1 MNNLRVAIFTGN
13 YAHIRDG
20 VSLTLNRLVSHLESE
35 NIPVLIFGPSCEY
48 PALRPKG
55 EFLQVPSVAL
65 PLRTEYRVS
74 LYMPFTYEDRLREF
88 NPTIIHIA
96 SPDFLGMWALRYAK
110 RNGIRVVS
118 SYHTHFPNYLKYYK
132 LNAFEPLVWRYLKWF
147 YGSCDRLFVPSQS
160 MLETLRKNDI
170 RKGLEIWSRGVDTE
184 RFSPAHR
191 SDEWRSGYG
200 IRADDVVVLFLSR
213 LVWEKDLGT
222 VIEVGNH
229 LLQKYG
235 NVKIMI
241 GGEGPARKEMQRRL
255 PGAIFTGFVGG
266 IDLYQVYANSD
277 LFFFPSETETFG
289 NVTLEALSSG
299 VPAVVA
305 KAVGSS
311 SIVKDGENG
320 FLVEPGDTA
329 GFEACLTSLITN
341 DDRRREMSENARN
354 WAMDFKWE
362 KVMDK
367 LVSDY
372 RVLLE
377 NRE

>member
-1 MNNLRVAIFTGN
+1 MKNLRVAIFTGN

-20 VSLTLNRLVSHLESE
+20 VSLTLNRLVAHLESQ
-35 NIPVLIFGPSCEY
+35 NIPVLIFGPSCDY

-55 EFLQVPSVAL
+55 EFLEIPSVAL
-65 PLRTEYRVS
+65 PLRTEYRIS
-74 LYMPFTYEDRLREF
+74 LYMPSTYEDRLKEF
-88 NPTIIHIA
+88 DPTIIHIA

-110 RNGIRVVS
+110 KHDIRVVS

-132 LNAFEPLVWRYLKWF
+132 LNAFEPLVWKYLKWF

-160 MLETLRKNDI
+160 MLETLRKNDL
-170 RKGLEIWSRGVDTE
+170 KHGLEIWSRGVDTE
-184 RFSPAHR
+184 RFNPGHR
-191 SDEWRSGYG
+191 SDDWRKTFG
-200 IRADDVVVLFLSR
+200 IRKEDVVVLFLSR

-229 LLQKYG
+229 LLRKYDH
-235 NVKIMI
+235 VRILI
-241 GGEGPARKEMQRRL
+241 GGEGPARREMQRRL

-266 IDLYQVYANSD
+266 IDLYRVYANSD

-320 FLVEPGDTA
+320 FLVEPGDVA
-329 GFEACLTSLITN
+329 GFETCLTKLIT
-341 DDRRREMSENARN
+341 DGERRQKMAESARN
-354 WAMDFKWE
+354 WAMKFKWE

-367 LVSDY
+367 LVGDY
-372 RVLLE
+372 QTLLDNWE
-377 NRE
+377 

>member
-1 MNNLRVAIFTGN
+1 MKNLRVAIFTGN

-20 VSLTLNRLVSHLESE
+20 VSLTLNRLVAHLESQ
-35 NIPVLIFGPSCEY
+35 NIPVLVFGPSCDY

-55 EFLQVPSVAL
+55 EFMQIPSVAL
-65 PLRTEYRVS
+65 PLRTEYRIS
-74 LYMPFTYEDRLREF
+74 LYMPATYEDRLREF
-88 NPTIIHIA
+88 NPNIIHIA
-96 SPDFLGMWALRYAK
+96 SPDFLGIWALRYAK
-110 RNGIRVVS
+110 KHNIRVVS

-132 LNAFEPLVWRYLKWF
+132 LNAFEPLVWKYLKWF

-160 MLETLRKNDI
+160 MLETLRQNDI
-170 RKGLEIWSRGVDTE
+170 KQGLEIWSRGVDTE

-191 SDEWRSGYG
+191 SDEWRSRYD
-200 IRADDVVVLFLSR
+200 ILKDDVVVLFLSR

-229 LLQKYG
+229 LLRKHD
-235 NVKIMI
+235 NVKILI
-241 GGEGPARKEMQRRL
+241 GGEGPARREMQRRL

-266 IDLYQVYANSD
+266 IDLYMVYANSD

-320 FLVEPGDTA
+320 FLVDPGNTA
-329 GFEACLTSLITN
+329 GFETCLTELIT
-341 DDRRREMSENARN
+341 DGERRREMSVKARN
-354 WAMDFKWE
+354 WAMKFKWE

-367 LVSDY
+367 LVGDY
-372 RVLLE
+372 ITLLDE
-377 NRE
+377 RE